1 MMSVNNFS
9 NLDQYLQHSP
19 EFWPNST
26 DLLDTLQRSGETT
39 SFHFL
44 SIMLQKLTTPV
55 IFLFLLTTF
64 NLLVVVPANI
74 VTAVVIIKSKEL
86 WTSSNVVL
94 AINGIVQATGSLI
107 CLVGRCGGFAL
118 LPYFDQSQ
126 KHVFYVIGWWSYT
139 IMMRTGNNRL
149 AIKSQIFY
157 WNLEYKN
164 NM

>member
-1 MMSVNNFS
+1 MTVNNFS

-19 EFWPNST
+19 EFWPNTT
-26 DLLDTLQRSGETT
+26 DLLDILQRSGETT

-74 VTAVVIIKSKEL
+74 LTAVVIIKSKEL

-94 AINGIVQATGSLI
+94 VINGIVQTTVNLIMLVARWGSLT
-107 CLVGRCGGFAL
+107 L
-118 LPYFDQSQ
+118 LPYFGLSH
-126 KHVFYVIGWWSYT
+126 KHAFYVIGWWSLS

-149 AIKSQIFY
+149 AIKSYIFH
-157 WNLEYKN
+157 
-164 NM
+164 